1 MRDFIEDLA
10 MIVIVA
16 MILFMAWITIH
27 G

>member
-10 MIVIVA
+10 MVVIVA